1 MPSDPLLA
9 LDGIRLS
16 LARPGM
22 VPFRRPPRVEILH
35 GVSLTVAR
43 GEAVGIVGESGSGKT
58 SLARV
63 IAGIY
68 GPDAGTVRFDGADV
82 ATLPK
87 AARQALRTRVQMI
100 FQDTLSALN
109 PRKRIGETILRPL
122 QAAGWRASRA
132 EKRDRAAALIAR
144 VGLPQDAI
152 DRFPH
157 ELSGGQRQR
166 VGIARAIAPE
176 PLLIVADE
184 IVSGLDVSTQAQI
197 LGLLG
202 LLQAQLGLAIVFIS
216 HDLAVVR
223 HVCARVA
230 VMREGRVVEEG
241 PSAAIFAA
249 PQHPYTKAL
258 IAAVPPLRP
267 DQLWLARD
275 QSPSNA

>member
-1 MPSDPLLA
+1 
-9 LDGIRLS
+9 
-16 LARPGM
+16 
-22 VPFRRPPRVEILH
+22 
-35 GVSLTVAR
+35 
-43 GEAVGIVGESGSGKT
+43 
-58 SLARV
+58 
-63 IAGIY
+63 
-68 GPDAGTVRFDGADV
+68 
-82 ATLPK
+82 
-87 AARQALRTRVQMI
+87 MI

-132 EKRDRAAALIAR
+132 EKRARAASLIAR
-144 VGLPQDAI
+144 VGLPEDAI

-223 HVCARVA
+223 HVCSRVA
-230 VMREGRVVEEG
+230 VMREGRIVEEG

-249 PQHPYTKAL
+249 PQHPYTRAL